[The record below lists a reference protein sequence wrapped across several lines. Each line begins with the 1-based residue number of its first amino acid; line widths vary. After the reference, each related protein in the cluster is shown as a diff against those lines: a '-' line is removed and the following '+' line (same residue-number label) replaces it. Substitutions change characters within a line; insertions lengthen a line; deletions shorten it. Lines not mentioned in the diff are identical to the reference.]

1 MRERLLSRMPPLRA
15 LAAFEAVARN
25 RSFSRAA
32 AELNVSVS
40 AVSQQVKILE
50 AFLATNL
57 FKRLN
62 RRVLLTEA
70 GELYFAAISASFEAM
85 ADATESVNRHRSPQ
99 MLVVRAAPTL
109 ATKWLM
115 PRLST
120 FLAACPE
127 LDLRLDASNE
137 KTDFLRDA
145 VDLELRFGKE
155 GCAGLFVEP
164 LCRETFVPL
173 ATPAFVERHGVERP
187 EDLLRVPLI
196 HSVKAPSDWPTWF
209 AANGLRA
216 PARLRGTHF
225 DRSYMAI
232 DAALD
237 GMGVALESRLAA
249 DADLASGRLVSPVA
263 SRQSFV
269 HILYWFVCP
278 FEKLEREAVQR
289 FRAWLRSHP
298 EMLHAGEP
306 SPPEGREPPTSAGPA
321 GTAPGQG
328 PA

>member
-50 AFLATNL
+50 VFLATNL
-57 FKRLN
+57 FTRLN

-70 GELYFAAISASFEAM
+70 GELYFAAIAASFEAM

-99 MLVVRAAPTL
+99 MLVVRAAPSL

-115 PRLST
+115 PRLPA
-120 FLAACPE
+120 FLAAFPD

-155 GCAGLFVEP
+155 GCSGLFVEP
-164 LCRETFVPL
+164 LCREAFVPL
-173 ATPAFVERHGVERP
+173 ATPAFVERHAIAAP
-187 EDLLRVPLI
+187 ADLLRAPLI
-196 HSVKAPSDWPTWF
+196 HSVKAPSDWSTWF

-216 PARLRGTHF
+216 PSRLRGPHF
-225 DRSYMAI
+225 DRSYMAL

-237 GMGVALESRLAA
+237 GIGVALESGILAQ
-249 DADLASGRLVSPVA
+249 ADLAAGRLVTPVP

-269 HILYWFVCP
+269 HTLYWFVCP

-289 FRAWLRSHP
+289 FRNWLRDHP
-298 EMLHAGEP
+298 EMRHGAEP
-306 SPPEGREPPTSAGPA
+306 LAKPATSAAPA
-321 GTAPGQG
+321 GTARGQA

>member
-40 AVSQQVKILE
+40 AVSQQVKVLE
-50 AFLATNL
+50 GFLAAKL

-99 MLVVRAAPTL
+99 MLVVRAAPSL

-115 PRLST
+115 PRLAD
-120 FLAACPE
+120 FLAACPD

-164 LCRETFVPL
+164 LCREAFVPL
-173 ATPAFVERHGVERP
+173 ASPSFVERHGLTRSEH
-187 EDLLRVPLI
+187 LLRVPLI
-196 HSVKAPSDWPTWF
+196 HSVKAPSDWATWF

-216 PARLRGTHF
+216 PARLRGPHF
-225 DRSYMAI
+225 DRSYMAL
-232 DAALD
+232 DAARD
-237 GMGVALESRLAA
+237 GIGVALESGILAQ
-249 DADLASGRLVSPVA
+249 ADLASGALISPVV

-269 HILYWFVCP
+269 HTLYWFVCP
-278 FEKLEREAVQR
+278 FEKLERDAVQR
-289 FRAWLRSHP
+289 FRRWLRDHP
-298 EMLHAGEP
+298 EMRNGDDA
-306 SPPEGREPPTSAGPA
+306 PTSAARA
-321 GTAPGQG
+321 GTAPGPE